1 MRGWFV
7 LGTDTGVGK
16 SRVACALL
24 EGIRRQGLHGLGMK
38 PVATGFFR
46 QGERW
51 INDDVEQLKQ
61 HADST
66 LKHSGGP
73 VPETWINPYGFE
85 PPIAPHLAARRQGV
99 DISFEVI
106 HTAHQHLYGET
117 DCLVVEGAGG
127 VLVPLG
133 ESGDMADLARR
144 CALPVILVVGLR
156 LGCLNHALLS
166 AEALQRRQ
174 LPWAGWIANRLS
186 PDLAEEEGQIET
198 LQARL
203 PGPFLGRY
211 PHGMPPELG
220 YTALD
225 WKSLMGPD
233 PSTA

>member
-24 EGIRRQGLHGLGMK
+24 EGVRREGLHGLGMK

-46 QGERW
+46 QGDRW
-51 INDDVEQLKQ
+51 VNEDVELLK
-61 HADST
+61 HHGDST
-66 LKHSGGP
+66 LKHSGGR
-73 VPETWINPYGFE
+73 VPEEWINPYGFE
-85 PPIAPHLAARRQGV
+85 PPIAPHLAAHRQGV
-99 DISFEVI
+99 NLSFGVMR
-106 HTAHQHLYGET
+106 TAYQHLQSET

-133 ESGDMADLARR
+133 EEGDMVDLAQSF
-144 CALPVILVVGLR
+144 ALPVILVVGLR

-166 AEALQRRQ
+166 AEALQHRS
-174 LPWAGWIANRLS
+174 LPWAGWIANCLS
-186 PDLAEEEGQIET
+186 PDLEEEEGQIRT

-211 PHGMPPELG
+211 PYGMPPELG
-220 YTALD
+220 YTALH
-225 WKSLMGPD
+225 WESLRKSPR
-233 PSTA
+233 SAV

>member
-24 EGIRRQGLHGLGMK
+24 EGVRRGGLHGLGMK

-46 QGERW
+46 QGDRW
-51 INDDVEQLKQ
+51 VNEDVELLK
-61 HADST
+61 HHGDST
-66 LKHSGGP
+66 LKHSGGR
-73 VPETWINPYGFE
+73 VPEEWINPYGFE
-85 PPIAPHLAARRQGV
+85 PPIAPHLAAHRQGV
-99 DISFEVI
+99 NLSFGVMR
-106 HTAHQHLYGET
+106 TAYQHLQSET

-133 ESGDMADLARR
+133 EEGDMVDLAQSF
-144 CALPVILVVGLR
+144 ALPVILVVGLR

-166 AEALQRRQ
+166 AEALQHRS
-174 LPWAGWIANRLS
+174 LPWAGWIANCLS
-186 PDLAEEEGQIET
+186 PDLEEEEGQIRT

-211 PHGMPPELG
+211 PYGMPPELG
-220 YTALD
+220 YTALH
-225 WKSLMGPD
+225 WESLRKSPR
-233 PSTA
+233 SAV

>member
-24 EGIRRQGLHGLGMK
+24 ESVRRRGLHGLGMK

-46 QGERW
+46 QGDRW
-51 INDDVEQLKQ
+51 VNEDVEQLKQ

-73 VPETWINPYGFE
+73 VPEEWINPYGFE

-99 DISFEVI
+99 DISFSVLHAAYRRLQE
-106 HTAHQHLYGET
+106 ET

-133 ESGDMADLARR
+133 VEGDLVDLAQRF
-144 CALPVILVVGLR
+144 ALPVILVVGLR

-166 AEALQRRQ
+166 AEALRHRQ
-174 LPWAGWIANRLS
+174 LPWAGWVANCLS
-186 PDLAEEEGQIET
+186 PDLEEEEGQLET

-211 PHGMPPELG
+211 PYGMPPELG
-220 YTALD
+220 YTVLD
-225 WKSLMGPD
+225 QKGLWGPDRLMG
-233 PSTA
+233 

>member
-24 EGIRRQGLHGLGMK
+24 EGVRRGGLHGLGMK

-46 QGERW
+46 QGDRW
-51 INDDVEQLKQ
+51 VNEDVELLK
-61 HADST
+61 HHGDST
-66 LKHSGGP
+66 LKHSGGR
-73 VPETWINPYGFE
+73 VPEEWINPYGFE
-85 PPIAPHLAARRQGV
+85 PPIAPHLAAHRQGV
-99 DISFEVI
+99 NLSFGVMR
-106 HTAHQHLYGET
+106 TAYQHLQSET

-133 ESGDMADLARR
+133 EEGDMVDLAQSF
-144 CALPVILVVGLR
+144 ALPVILVVGLR

-166 AEALQRRQ
+166 AEALQHRS
-174 LPWAGWIANRLS
+174 LPWAGWIANCLS
-186 PDLAEEEGQIET
+186 PDLEEEERQIRT

-211 PHGMPPELG
+211 PYGMPPELG
-220 YTALD
+220 YTALH
-225 WKSLMGPD
+225 WESLRKSPR
-233 PSTA
+233 SAV